1 MKIRKITAIAILF
14 IIILSSGVFGAN
26 IITQTNANFP
36 FPLSKAYTYG
46 IYSTS
51 YSNSNLLNLYNTWK
65 THYVVAASGYDRV
78 ERPDQSNDTVS
89 EGMGYG
95 MLMAVYFNDAAL
107 YNNLWSYMQLHLD
120 SNTLMV
126 WNLNSDGS
134 NKASPADSATDADED
149 IAFSVLM
156 AARQFGPTPGVD
168 DTNIRATA
176 MTEEGY
182 VLSHDIDS
190 STSAVNPGDQWNTW
204 YYPSYWDPAY
214 YAEWANIDTTN
225 SAKWNAVLTAMT
237 TWAGGG
243 CRSTANG
250 LIGDSCLANGA
261 VENGDPCNSGGNGS
275 CNGLDYLYNSCRV
288 PWRFELYYTWNGVD
302 SATELQYIS
311 VHFNTI
317 AATAIEDGY
326 VVSSGAVTGTN
337 HNACFTGPIGCSFM
351 RNYNGYQTTLNN
363 YCTETGSFA
372 PNSYYNDSWQI
383 LSLLLMTGNYWNL
396 LNLQGGTP
404 TFTPT
409 ITQTPSAALLDT
421 FEDGDAINNW
431 GGAWYSYYGT
441 TGCANDTTTVWPKA
455 QTTFVMTAPGWPG
468 SPYGTAYCAR
478 ITGYVYTTYCSTSC
492 NNSACTGTIYYPC
505 VGLGTNVDRVTS
517 TTRDVSAFSGFVMAI
532 KGDGT
537 HQYSLR
543 FMPNSVTNTGYNDFK
558 YTFIPPT
565 TWTQMQI
572 PFSDLT
578 QETGWGT
585 KVSLT
590 LVLQHLLQINWQTYD
605 YGHAVDLSIDDVG
618 FYPSLGWTPTPINT
632 KTVTPTLTPPP
643 AIPTMTIT
651 PTPSPTIT
659 NTPLPSTSTYT
670 STPTSTFTAT
680 RTNTGTNTPT
690 YTSTATPT
698 STATRTNTGTNTSTY
713 TVTLTWTNTPQN
725 TITLTSTVTSTPSVT
740 VTPTITSTRT
750 STYTLT
756 LTWTNTPV
764 NTATNTPVN
773 TATYT
778 STNTPTNTSTLT
790 ATRTNTGINTPTD
803 TFTYT
808 YTVTLTW
815 TNTPAN
821 TLTNTPT
828 QSPSMS
834 STATRTNT
842 GTNTPTDTPTYTYT
856 VTLTW
861 TNTPA
866 NTVTNTPT
874 LTATRTNTGT
884 NTPTYTSTYT
894 YTVTLTWT
902 NTPVNTATNTPSIT
916 PSFTFTRTFTYTY
929 TYTLTLTNTP
939 VNTVSD
945 TPTSTPTGTPTG
957 TPTFTATRTNT
968 GTNTPTNSP
977 TGTQTPTYTITM
989 TFTVVIISATIT
1001 PTYTVSPTITVT
1013 NTPTFTGTRTNTA
1026 TNTPTYTVT
1035 LTWTSTPQ
1043 NTVTLTST
1051 GTSTPTST
1059 GTRTNTAT
1067 NTPTYTVTLTW
1078 TNTLQN
1084 TATLTSTGT
1093 PSLTA
1098 TRTNTGTNTPTNTP
1112 TGTQT
1117 PTYTITMTF
1126 TVVIISATITPT
1138 YTISPT
1144 NTPSSTATRTNTATN
1159 TPTYTVTLT
1168 WTSTQQNTATLTA
1181 TGTNTT
1187 APTFTNTGTPSL
1199 TVTRTNT
1206 GTNTPTNTLTN
1217 TPTNTPTPTYT
1228 ITMTFTTIIVS
1239 ATITPTYTVSPT
1251 VTRTNTATNTP
1262 TYTVTLTWTNT
1273 PVNTSTNTPVATS
1286 SFTQTTTP
1294 SITATPTGTRTI
1306 TATYTGTNTPTYTI
1320 TMTYTVVIISA
1331 TITPTYTGTP
1341 SRTVTSTNTS
1351 TFTYTATPVN
1361 TKTDTPSDTATLT
1374 NTAPITY
1381 TDTPVNTATFTSTVF
1396 VPTATYTSIVPTSL
1410 CQTDKMVNCS
1420 NQDAWGGY
1428 WYTYN
1433 DAGSTVWPS
1442 GAGAFVMSTGG
1453 YDGGADCAAQITGT
1467 VDAGGQIGM
1476 GMQLNANAGSP
1487 TYQVTDL
1494 SGAIGISFYT
1504 KGDGGTYEIKIP
1516 YTNSSGTE
1524 LDGYDSYAATFTA
1537 PAGWTLVTVPF
1548 SSLKQ
1553 AGWGTAVALLTVL
1566 QNAKEVQ
1573 FQTVASPQASVD
1585 LWIDNFTI
1593 YGCGATATDTPTTGP
1608 TPTNTPQPVCQVDTM
1623 ASCSNQDAWG
1633 GYWYTFDD
1641 AASTEWPV
1649 TGTAFAMSSPGFS
1662 GGADCAA
1669 LMTGSVA
1676 AAGGYIGMGMQLN
1689 GKAGSPTY
1697 QVTDIS
1703 GAVGIRFETKGD
1715 GATYEI
1721 KIPYTNS
1728 SGTELDGYDSYAAT
1742 FTAPAGW
1749 TLITIPFTSFKQAGW
1764 GTAVPL
1770 NTVLQNAKDI
1780 QFQTTAAPQA
1790 SVTLWID
1797 NFEIY
1802 CIVPTVTFTPVV
1814 SATSTLANTA
1824 TNTPTL
1830 TATGTNTPTRTPTST
1845 ETSTP
1850 TSTDTRTLTATPTGT
1865 PSVTE
1870 TSTLTETRTL
1880 TVTPTWTPTYTI
1892 TITDTPVPL
1901 GSTKTDTPTV
1911 TPTIDINLVI
1921 NSITISPASV
1931 AVGQNI
1937 TVVMQV
1943 QNTDANTAD
1952 NVAPSVLSQS
1962 GAGATTLVSGPSPA
1976 SATLG
1981 GSGAQTS
1988 FTWVYTVITC
1998 GNITFSGTVS
2008 GTDAVDGVGMTS
2020 GSSSSN
2026 TFTCATATVTSTP
2039 TNTPTAT
2046 PTIAINFIT
2055 SLTISPASA
2064 ASGQNITV
2072 VMLVV
2077 NTGGNAANNVAPSA
2091 LSQSGGGAATL
2102 VSGPIPA
2109 NTTINGNS
2117 QTSFT
2122 WVYNVVICSNITFSG
2137 TVSGTDAVDGVVLT
2151 TGSISSNTF
2160 TCATATNTPVN
2171 TATNTP
2177 TVTPTIA
2184 INLVINNITISPSSG
2199 GQGQIIT
2206 VVIQVKNNGTNT
2218 ANNVVP
2224 SAPALTAGSTG
2235 SVTLQGSA
2243 PAATAIGA
2251 GAQASFT
2258 WVYQVTS
2265 GPGTTVTFNDTAS
2278 GTDAVD
2284 GVTDTSAPATSNT
2297 FSCSPA
2303 TMTQT
2308 PTITA
2313 TPTYTAT
2320 PLATGVTVGPPL
2332 PYPNPINPVIQPL
2345 KIKVNITPSDV
2356 EKITLKIY
2364 TASYRLIK
2372 QHTFDGKAAQLVA
2385 SSGVLQC
2392 DDSDDNLKD
2401 LSEGSYYYVVIAEKG
2416 GVKVRSKID
2425 KIIILK

>member
-468 SPYGTAYCAR
+468 SPYGSAYCAR
-478 ITGYVYTTYCSTSC
+478 ITGYVYTTYCSTGC

-643 AIPTMTIT
+643 AINTMTVT
-651 PTPSPTIT
+651 PTDTRSATPTSP
-659 NTPLPSTSTYT
+659 PSTNTYT
-670 STPTSTFTAT
+670 STPTPTLTDTSTPLPN
-680 RTNTGTNTPT
+680 TNTNTPT
-690 YTSTATPT
+690 PSW
-698 STATRTNTGTNTSTY
+698 TRTD
-713 TVTLTWTNTPQN
+713 TL
-725 TITLTSTVTSTPSVT
+725 
-740 VTPTITSTRT
+740 
-750 STYTLT
+750 
-756 LTWTNTPV
+756 
-764 NTATNTPVN
+764 
-773 TATYT
+773 
-778 STNTPTNTSTLT
+778 
-790 ATRTNTGINTPTD
+790 
-803 TFTYT
+803 
-808 YTVTLTW
+808 
-815 TNTPAN
+815 
-821 TLTNTPT
+821 
-828 QSPSMS
+828 
-834 STATRTNT
+834 
-842 GTNTPTDTPTYTYT
+842 
-856 VTLTW
+856 
-861 TNTPA
+861 
-866 NTVTNTPT
+866 
-874 LTATRTNTGT
+874 
-884 NTPTYTSTYT
+884 
-894 YTVTLTWT
+894 
-902 NTPVNTATNTPSIT
+902 
-916 PSFTFTRTFTYTY
+916 
-929 TYTLTLTNTP
+929 
-939 VNTVSD
+939 
-945 TPTSTPTGTPTG
+945 
-957 TPTFTATRTNT
+957 
-968 GTNTPTNSP
+968 
-977 TGTQTPTYTITM
+977 
-989 TFTVVIISATIT
+989 
-1001 PTYTVSPTITVT
+1001 
-1013 NTPTFTGTRTNTA
+1013 
-1026 TNTPTYTVT
+1026 
-1035 LTWTSTPQ
+1035 
-1043 NTVTLTST
+1043 
-1051 GTSTPTST
+1051 
-1059 GTRTNTAT
+1059 
-1067 NTPTYTVTLTW
+1067 
-1078 TNTLQN
+1078 
-1084 TATLTSTGT
+1084 
-1093 PSLTA
+1093 
-1098 TRTNTGTNTPTNTP
+1098 TNTPTNTP
-1112 TGTQT
+1112 TGTNTPLPNTSTDT
-1117 PTYTITMTF
+1117 PT
-1126 TVVIISATITPT
+1126 ATGTRT
-1138 YTISPT
+1138 DTQT
-1144 NTPSSTATRTNTATN
+1144 NTPTGTSTGTPSFTATRTNTATN
-1159 TPTYTVTLT
+1159 TPTG
-1168 WTSTQQNTATLTA
+1168 TQ
-1181 TGTNTT
+1181 
-1187 APTFTNTGTPSL
+1187 TPS
-1199 TVTRTNT
+1199 
-1206 GTNTPTNTLTN
+1206 
-1217 TPTNTPTPTYT
+1217 YT
-1228 ITMTFTTIIVS
+1228 ITMTFTQIIVS
-1239 ATITPTYTVSPT
+1239 ATITPTFTITKTITPTYTYTYTPSNTPINT
-1251 VTRTNTATNTP
+1251 VTNTPSSTGTRTNTPTNTSTGTQTPSYTITMTFTQIIVSATFTPTYSVTPTITATKTNTP
-1262 TYTVTLTWTNT
+1262 SPTRTY
-1273 PVNTSTNTPVATS
+1273 
-1286 SFTQTTTP
+1286 
-1294 SITATPTGTRTI
+1294 TI
-1306 TATYTGTNTPTYTI
+1306 TATYTINMPLTNTITPTATRTDTPTVPTATPTIAIDLVANITVSPASVGTGQDITVVMQVQNTGTGTANNVAPSALSQSGGGAATLVSGPSPASATIGSNASASFTWVYNIVICSNITFNGTASGTDAGDGVVMTSTSAASNAFTCATPTYT
-1320 TMTYTVVIISA
+1320 
-1331 TITPTYTGTP
+1331 PTLP
-1341 SRTVTSTNTS
+1341 
-1351 TFTYTATPVN
+1351 
-1361 TKTDTPSDTATLT
+1361 
-1374 NTAPITY
+1374 TAP
-1381 TDTPVNTATFTSTVF
+1381 TATFTPTV
-1396 VPTATYTSIVPTSL
+1396 PSSL
-1410 CQTDKMVNCS
+1410 CQVDKIANCS

-1442 GAGAFVMSTGG
+1442 GAGAFVMSSPG
-1453 YDGGADCAAQITGT
+1453 YDNGTDCAAQLTGT

-1494 SGAIGISFYT
+1494 SGAIGIRFYV
-1504 KGDGGTYEIKIP
+1504 KGDGATYEIKIP

-1524 LDGYDSYAATFTA
+1524 LDGYDSYAYTFTA

-1573 FQTVASPQASVD
+1573 FQTTAAPLASVD
-1585 LWIDNFTI
+1585 LWVDNFEI
-1593 YGCGATATDTPTTGP
+1593 YGCGATATNTPPPGP
-1608 TPTNTPQPVCQVDTM
+1608 TATNTPQPVCQLDTM
-1623 ASCSNQDAWG
+1623 ASCSNQNAWG
-1633 GYWYTFDD
+1633 GYWYTYND
-1641 AASTEWPV
+1641 AASTVWPS
-1649 TGTAFAMSSPGFS
+1649 TASGPFVMSSPGFS
-1662 GGADCAA
+1662 TGADCAA

-1676 AAGGYIGMGMQLN
+1676 AAGGYIGMGTQLN

-1697 QVTDIS
+1697 QTTDIS
-1703 GAVGIRFETKGD
+1703 GAIGIRFETKGD

-1728 SGTELDGYDSYAAT
+1728 SGTELDGYDSYAYT

-1764 GTAVPL
+1764 GTAEPL
-1770 NTVLQNAKDI
+1770 NTVLQNAKEV

-1802 CIVPTVTFTPVV
+1802 CNVPTVTVTTQVV
-1814 SATSTLANTA
+1814 NTA
-1824 TNTPTL
+1824 TYTVTPS
-1830 TATGTNTPTRTPTST
+1830 ATGTNTTVPPTLTST
-1845 ETSTP
+1845 STSTG
-1850 TSTDTRTLTATPTGT
+1850 TQTATPTIT
-1865 PSVTE
+1865 A
-1870 TSTLTETRTL
+1870 
-1880 TVTPTWTPTYTI
+1880 TPTYTI
-1892 TITDTPVPL
+1892 TMTVPP
-1901 GSTKTDTPTV
+1901 GSTMTN
-1911 TPTIDINLVI
+1911 TPTITPTIAINLAASLTV
-1921 NSITISPASV
+1921 SPGSA
-1931 AVGQNI
+1931 ATGQYI
-1937 TVVMQV
+1937 TVVMLV
-1943 QNTDANTAD
+1943 ANTGANTAD

-1962 GAGATTLVSGPSPA
+1962 GGGAATLVSGPSPA
-1976 SATLG
+1976 NATING
-1981 GSGAQTS
+1981 NSSDS
-1988 FTWVYTVITC
+1988 FTWVYAVVIAN
-1998 GNITFSGTVS
+1998 NITFNGTVS
-2008 GTDAVDGVGMTS
+2008 GTDAVDGVTEIVAS
-2020 GSSSSN
+2020 AASN
-2026 TFTCATATVTSTP
+2026 LFTCATATVTVTP
-2039 TNTPTAT
+2039 AITNTLTAT
-2046 PTIAINFIT
+2046 PTVAINLVIN
-2055 SLTISPASA
+2055 SLTISPSSA
-2064 ASGQNITV
+2064 VNGQNITI
-2072 VMLVV
+2072 VMQVQ
-2077 NTGGNAANNVAPSA
+2077 NTGANTANNVAPSS
-2091 LSQSGGGAATL
+2091 LVLTSGGGGSATL
-2102 VSGPIPA
+2102 VSGPSPA
-2109 NTTINGNS
+2109 N
-2117 QTSFT
+2117 
-2122 WVYNVVICSNITFSG
+2122 
-2137 TVSGTDAVDGVVLT
+2137 
-2151 TGSISSNTF
+2151 
-2160 TCATATNTPVN
+2160 ATMA
-2171 TATNTP
+2171 
-2177 TVTPTIA
+2177 
-2184 INLVINNITISPSSG
+2184 
-2199 GQGQIIT
+2199 
-2206 VVIQVKNNGTNT
+2206 KN
-2218 ANNVVP
+2218 
-2224 SAPALTAGSTG
+2224 
-2235 SVTLQGSA
+2235 
-2243 PAATAIGA
+2243 
-2251 GAQASFT
+2251 AQASFT
-2258 WVYQVTS
+2258 WVYTVSSTT
-2265 GPGTTVTFNDTAS
+2265 GTVTFNATVS
-2278 GTDAVD
+2278 GTDSVD
-2284 GVTDTSAPATSNT
+2284 GVTVTSASAMSNAC
-2297 FSCSPA
+2297 SCSSATKTPTPALSTA
-2303 TMTQT
+2303 TMT
-2308 PTITA
+2308 PIA
-2313 TPTYTAT
+2313 VP
-2320 PLATGVTVGPPL
+2320 TGVLTVGTVL
-2332 PYPNPINPVIQPL
+2332 PYPNPINPTVWPL
-2345 KIKVNITPSDV
+2345 NIRVNVTTDNIDSMKV
-2356 EKITLKIY
+2356 KIY
-2364 TASYRLIK
+2364 TTAYRLIMQK
-2372 QHTFDGKAAQLVA
+2372 EFDGPSVENGVATLTFDI
-2385 SSGVLQC
+2385 
-2392 DDSDDNLKD
+2392 KD
-2401 LSEGSYYYVVIAEKG
+2401 LYNLSEGAYYYVVIAEKG
-2416 GVKVRSKID
+2416 GVTVRSKVD